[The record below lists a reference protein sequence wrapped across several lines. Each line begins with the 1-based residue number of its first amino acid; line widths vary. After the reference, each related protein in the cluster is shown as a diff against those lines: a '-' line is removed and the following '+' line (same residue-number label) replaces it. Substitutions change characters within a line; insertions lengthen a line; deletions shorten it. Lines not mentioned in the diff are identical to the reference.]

1 MCAMLLRCAV
11 LRRRKGP
18 DFGGGHAAG
27 MGALCVCVC
36 VCVCVKMEDIDS
48 MSDGKK
54 TEDIDSISD
63 GKKTED
69 IDSTC
74 VKTED
79 IDYMTAVPRQVV
91 RMPE

>member
-1 MCAMLLRCAV
+1 M
-11 LRRRKGP
+11 
-18 DFGGGHAAG
+18 
-27 MGALCVCVC
+27 C
-36 VCVCVKMEDIDS
+36 VCVCVKTEVIDS

-54 TEDIDSISD
+54 TEDIDSLSD
-63 GKKTED
+63 GVKTED
-69 IDSTC
+69 IYSMC